1 MSAGI
6 TRRCSISAP
15 VRGNVSLEAGIIGTG
30 ATGLGGI
37 ESSPSTA
44 EGIMLVVGPRQV
56 LGTLS
61 AGDAFPVPGGQGDD
75 PATAPGASPLRSSVI
90 HGVAQIDRTR
100 LSGCASRHW
109 SGPRRYP
116 SRGGAGPGLTS
127 VPRPPGPRS
136 GPRHRSGSRP

>member
-75 PATAPGASPLRSSVI
+75 PATVPGASALRSSVI
-90 HGVAQIDRTR
+90 HCVAQIDRTR
-100 LSGCASRHW
+100 LNGCA
-109 SGPRRYP
+109 
-116 SRGGAGPGLTS
+116 
-127 VPRPPGPRS
+127 
-136 GPRHRSGSRP
+136 